1 MSRIEENIE
10 HLDGSIK
17 FEGISFLLIEH
28 LDSLRV
34 DEAQFHEAVII
45 DGKDESFIR
54 QIVKR
59 IRSHTKPEVYLKP
72 IFLLKGVNIIDP
84 LVNQL
89 IDGSLYSLEQIPYI
103 KDEVEKLLASIKEIQ
118 FSRAISFEAQMIVK
132 MISFLHS
139 RHKTLL
145 EPIPY
150 AYSDVNY
157 TYPCLSVNF
166 NHTEE
171 FAVFDILDQAVYD
184 GIFTAEFV
192 DRIYLCSQCS
202 NGRMSYREVCPKCNS
217 SNSSTDDIVHHFPC
231 GFVGPMSDFKNEIDD
246 ELDCPKC
253 NKRLRHIGVDYD
265 KPSVIHTCLNC
276 SHKFQDYF
284 VKAKC
289 LTCSHDNS
297 VEQLKTKQINRY
309 TLTQKGV
316 YAALNG
322 YVSTSKDI
330 DEIIGTVKYDTFRT
344 MLKYEIERL
353 KQTDGSSNICA
364 IHINNP
370 NEIYSSIG
378 SEAQQGMLK
387 DVVRIIRSNIRSA
400 DVIAFQDSSTIV
412 LSMYEIP
419 KKIANRILDEIINI
433 LERLMKTAFKGVQI
447 EFVTNVIK
455 LEQTISHELHLHNLT
470 KDFT

>member
-1 MSRIEENIE
+1 MENLDEHIE
-10 HLDGSIK
+10 HTDNVIK
-17 FEGISFLLIEH
+17 FEGFSFFVIDH
-28 LDSLRV
+28 LDSLDV
-34 DEAQFHEAVII
+34 EIVKDHHAVII
-45 DGKDESFIR
+45 NGKDESFIR

-59 IRSHTKPEVYLKP
+59 IRSHSQPHIYLKP
-72 IFLLKGVNIIDP
+72 VFLLKGVNIIDP

-89 IDGSLYSLEQIPYI
+89 VDGSLYSFEQVPFI
-103 KDEVEKLLASIKEIQ
+103 KSEVEKLLTKISELQ

-132 MISFLHS
+132 MISFLYS
-139 RHKTLL
+139 RQRTILD
-145 EPIPY
+145 PIPY
-150 AYSDVNY
+150 VFSDVNY

-171 FAVFDILDQAVYD
+171 FAVFEIFKQAEYD
-184 GIFTAEFV
+184 GIFTSEFK
-192 DRIYLCSQCS
+192 DRVYLCSQCS
-202 NGRMSYREVCPKCNS
+202 NGRMSYREVCPKCSS

-231 GFVGPMSDFKNEIDD
+231 GYVGPMVDFKNEIDD

-265 KPSVIHTCLNC
+265 KPSVLHTCLNC
-276 SHKFQDYF
+276 NHKFQDYF

-297 VEQLKTKQINRY
+297 VEQLKTQEIRKY
-309 TLTQKGV
+309 TLTQKGI
-316 YAALNG
+316 YAATNG

-330 DEIIGTVKYDTFRT
+330 EDIIGTVKYDTFKT

-387 DVVRIIRSNIRSA
+387 DLVRIIRSNIRSA
-400 DVIAFQDSSTIV
+400 DVISFQDSSTII

-419 KKIANRILDEIINI
+419 KKIAIRIMEEIINI
-433 LERLMKTAFKGVQI
+433 LERLMKTAFKGVRI
-447 EFVTNVIK
+447 EFVTKVVK
-455 LEQTISHELHLHNLT
+455 LDHSISHELQLHNLT
-470 KDFT
+470 KDLT

>member
-1 MSRIEENIE
+1 LENLEKHIEQFDNI
-10 HLDGSIK
+10 IK
-17 FEGISFLLIEH
+17 FEGFSFFVIEH
-28 LDSLRV
+28 LDSLDV
-34 DEAQFHEAVII
+34 EIVKDHNAVII
-45 DGKDESFIR
+45 NGKDESFIR

-59 IRSHTKPEVYLKP
+59 IRSNNNSDIYLKP
-72 IFLLKGVNIIDP
+72 VFLLKGVNIIDP
-84 LVNQL
+84 LVNEL
-89 IDGSLYSLEQIPYI
+89 VDGSLYSLEQIPFI
-103 KDEVEKLLASIKEIQ
+103 KSEVEKLLTKISEIQ

-132 MISFLHS
+132 MISFLYS
-139 RHKTLL
+139 RQNKKLD
-145 EPIPY
+145 PIPY
-150 AYSDVNY
+150 VFSDVNY

-166 NHTEE
+166 SHTEE
-171 FAVFDILDQAVYD
+171 FAVFEILKQAEYD
-184 GIFTAEFV
+184 GIFTSEFV

-231 GFVGPMSDFKNEIDD
+231 GYVGPMLDFKNEIDD

-253 NKRLRHIGVDYD
+253 NKRVRHIGVDYD
-265 KPSVIHTCLNC
+265 KPSVVHTCLNC
-276 SHKFQDYF
+276 DHKFQDYF

-289 LTCSHDNS
+289 LTCLHDNS
-297 VEQLKTKQINRY
+297 VEQLKTQQIRKY
-309 TLTQKGV
+309 SLTQKGV
-316 YAALNG
+316 YAAMNG

-330 DEIIGTVKYDTFRT
+330 EDIIGTVKYDTFKT

-353 KQTDGSSNICA
+353 KQTDGNSNICA

-400 DVIAFQDSSTIV
+400 DVISFQDSSTII

-419 KKIANRILDEIINI
+419 KKIAKRIIEEIINI
-433 LERLMKTAFKGVQI
+433 LERLMKTAFKGVKI
-447 EFVTNVIK
+447 EFVTKVVK
-455 LEQTISHELHLHNLT
+455 LDHSVSHELHLHNLT
-470 KDFT
+470 KDLT

>member
-1 MSRIEENIE
+1 LDKIENNIE
-10 HLDGSIK
+10 QTDGVIK
-17 FEGISFLLIEH
+17 FEGISFLVIDH
-28 LDSLRV
+28 LDGLHV
-34 DEAQFHEAVII
+34 EEVKDHDAVIVNAKDEA
-45 DGKDESFIR
+45 FIR
-54 QIVKR
+54 QIVRR
-59 IRSHTKPEVYLKP
+59 IRAHAEAIIYLKP

-84 LVNQL
+84 LVNKL
-89 IDGSLYSLEQIPYI
+89 VDGNLYSLEQIPFI
-103 KDEVEKLLASIKEIQ
+103 KAEVEKILVKISEIQ

-132 MISFLHS
+132 MISFLYS
-139 RHKTLL
+139 RSETKM

-150 AYSDVNY
+150 VNSDVNY

-171 FAVFDILDQAVYD
+171 YSVFDILKQAVYD
-184 GIFTAEFV
+184 GIFTPEFV
-192 DRIYLCSQCS
+192 DRVYLCSQCS

-217 SNSSTDDIVHHFPC
+217 SNSKTDDIVHHFPC
-231 GFVGPMSDFKNEIDD
+231 GYVGPMADFKNEIDD

-253 NKRLRHIGVDYD
+253 NKRVRHIGVDYD
-265 KPSVIHTCLNC
+265 KPSVVHECLNC

-289 LTCSHDNS
+289 LTCSFDNS
-297 VEQLKTKQINRY
+297 VEQLKTQEIKSY
-309 TLTQKGV
+309 TLTQKGI
-316 YAALNG
+316 YAARNG

-330 DEIIGTVKYDTFRT
+330 EDIIGTVKYDTFKT

-378 SEAQQGMLK
+378 SEAQKGMLK

-400 DVIAFQDSSTIV
+400 DVISFQDSATII

-419 KKIANRILDEIINI
+419 KKIALRILTEIVNI
-433 LERLMKTAFKGVQI
+433 LERLMKTAFKEVSI
-447 EFVTNVIK
+447 EFVIEIVK
-455 LEQTISHELHLHNLT
+455 LDHRVSHELQLHNLT
-470 KDFT
+470 KDLT

>member
-1 MSRIEENIE
+1 LSRVEENIE
-10 HLDGSIK
+10 HHDGSIK
-17 FEGISFLLIEH
+17 FEGISFLLIKH
-28 LDSLRV
+28 LDSLKV
-34 DEAQFHEAVII
+34 DEVQYHEAVII

-59 IRSHTKPEVYLKP
+59 IRSHAKPEIYLKP
-72 IFLLKGVNIIDP
+72 VFLLKGVSIIDP

-103 KDEVEKLLASIKEIQ
+103 KDEVEKLLTTIKEIQ

-150 AYSDVNY
+150 VYSDVNY

-166 NHTEE
+166 RHTEE

-184 GIFTAEFV
+184 GIFTSEFI

-231 GFVGPMSDFKNEIDD
+231 GFVGPMADFKNEIDD

-309 TLTQKGV
+309 SLTQKGI

-330 DEIIGTVKYDTFRT
+330 DEIIGTVKYDTFKT

-353 KQTDGSSNICA
+353 KQTDGLSNICA

-400 DVIAFQDSSTIV
+400 DVIAFQDSSTII

-419 KKIANRILDEIINI
+419 EKIAKRILVEIINI
-433 LERLMKTAFKGVQI
+433 LERLMKTAFKGVQF
-447 EFVTNVIK
+447 EFITNVIK